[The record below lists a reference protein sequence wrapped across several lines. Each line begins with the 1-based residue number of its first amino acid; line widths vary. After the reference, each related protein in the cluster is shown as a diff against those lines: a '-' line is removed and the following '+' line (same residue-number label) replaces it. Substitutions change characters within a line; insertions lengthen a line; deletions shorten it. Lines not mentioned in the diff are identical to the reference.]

1 MEAAAG
7 GAREVHVMKKT
18 CKNLKTKEAAAG
30 GNVAVRKEQVMKT
43 TKGLK
48 KSPPQPSSSPEQVK
62 MPCRSYSA
70 ENIKHRLTKTV
81 KEHRARFYI
90 IRRCI
95 QMLICWRDEY

>member
-1 MEAAAG
+1 MEAAEG
-7 GAREVHVMKKT
+7 GAREVQVM
-18 CKNLKTKEAAAG
+18 NKTKSLKENKSVAG
-30 GNVAVRKEQVMKT
+30 GAVRKEQVMKT
-43 TKGLK
+43 KSLK
-48 KSPPQPSSSPEQVK
+48 KSPPPSSPEQVK

-70 ENIKHRLTKTV
+70 ENIKQRLTKTV